1 MFVQLADTVR
11 HVCVFGLYT
20 SELSFFTLQF
30 FCYLLFFLLKLQQIQ
45 VVLVLDFE
53 AFAFQLV
60 YRLGLLLLQ
69 LVELLSGLHYLV
81 ETPHKVFAVEK
92 VYLFP
97 EGGGESPD
105 AEF

>member
-1 MFVQLADTVR
+1 M
-11 HVCVFGLYT
+11 FGLYT

-30 FCYLLFFLLKLQQIQ
+30 FCYLLFFLLELVRFLFFLLKLQQIQ

-97 EGGGESPD
+97 EGSGESPD